1 MHTISTKN
9 YIRIFFKAI
18 CVLLALS
25 LALLCACG
33 RGNDAVDADAQAD
46 AQTSLVPEASTKT
59 VIDAQLNLSMPIDT
73 SVIDPYEITSY
84 KMQSLVPL
92 VFESPITLDAD
103 GSPKAYLCQSWTANE
118 DGTVTFTVRD
128 NVLFH
133 DGTAFDASHIAYG
146 IERAMQSENY
156 RYVSSY
162 IDKYS
167 VSDDNKQITIKPKK
181 GVINL
186 VLHMDFP
193 ITGMNGTI
201 GTGPYK
207 VDDIRAGSGMS
218 LSVNEAWWMKQPE
231 IKNIYAKAI
240 EGDEAQIQSLLAGEI
255 DVVYA
260 RGQDI
265 SAYMS
270 SGKYLSMS
278 LTTPSYEY
286 IVFNTKNE
294 LMADKN
300 LRLAIAYS
308 LDRRTMIS
316 NAYFGNVTMSDT
328 PMNAQSWIGSGSSSM
343 LEQDMK
349 KAIEYISACGFTD
362 TEGDGFFDNGIA
374 AESTNAPNATL
385 SPDSTPEPISYEPIK
400 LKIITN
406 TDTQS
411 SAHKEAANMIA
422 AQLESLGLKAEVKM
436 YEMDDLSDELE
447 DGNFD
452 IAVLA
457 TYLGNSVDL
466 YDLYHSSGKLNYS
479 GYSSSAV
486 DSMIERHI
494 AALDEAEY
502 VDTAIKTQEMI
513 IEDMPVLGIGFK
525 NSAMLYSQDIEG
537 IGRIDSY
544 NIFSNIDAWRVEED
558 EQH

>member
-1 MHTISTKN
+1 
-9 YIRIFFKAI
+9 
-18 CVLLALS
+18 
-25 LALLCACG
+25 
-33 RGNDAVDADAQAD
+33 
-46 AQTSLVPEASTKT
+46 
-59 VIDAQLNLSMPIDT
+59 
-73 SVIDPYEITSY
+73 
-84 KMQSLVPL
+84 
-92 VFESPITLDAD
+92 
-103 GSPKAYLCQSWTANE
+103 
-118 DGTVTFTVRD
+118 
-128 NVLFH
+128 
-133 DGTAFDASHIAYG
+133 
-146 IERAMQSENY
+146 
-156 RYVSSY
+156 
-162 IDKYS
+162 
-167 VSDDNKQITIKPKK
+167 
-181 GVINL
+181 
-186 VLHMDFP
+186 
-193 ITGMNGTI
+193 
-201 GTGPYK
+201 
-207 VDDIRAGSGMS
+207 
-218 LSVNEAWWMKQPE
+218 
-231 IKNIYAKAI
+231 
-240 EGDEAQIQSLLAGEI
+240 
-255 DVVYA
+255 
-260 RGQDI
+260 
-265 SAYMS
+265 MS

>member
-18 CVLLALS
+18 CVLMALS

-103 GSPKAYLCQSWTANE
+103 GSPKAYLCQSWIANE

>member
-1 MHTISTKN
+1 M
-9 YIRIFFKAI
+9 
-18 CVLLALS
+18 ALS

>member
-1 MHTISTKN
+1 M
-9 YIRIFFKAI
+9 
-18 CVLLALS
+18 ALS

-349 KAIEYISACGFTD
+349 KAIEYISACGFAD

-525 NSAMLYSQDIEG
+525 NSAMLYSQNIEG

>member
-25 LALLCACG
+25 LSLLCACG
-33 RGNDAVDADAQAD
+33 RGNDVVDADAQAD

>member
-1 MHTISTKN
+1 M
-9 YIRIFFKAI
+9 
-18 CVLLALS
+18 ALS

-466 YDLYHSSGKLNYS
+466 YDLYHSSGRLNYS